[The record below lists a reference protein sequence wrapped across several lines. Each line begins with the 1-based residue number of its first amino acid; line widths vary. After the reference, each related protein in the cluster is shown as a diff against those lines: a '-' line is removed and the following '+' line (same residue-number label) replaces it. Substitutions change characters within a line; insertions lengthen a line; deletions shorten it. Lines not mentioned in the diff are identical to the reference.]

1 MIVSGSIM
9 ITRVR
14 FTEIASI
21 EYDLKEVAK
30 TARENVIDKAY
41 DPGEFKTAISSMYAE
56 ILPER
61 LRQVQIFILTPNG
74 KHYASSIDDSSF
86 QLGVNPA
93 MNGEENFEYGVKAAD
108 KNGVLKSWCEY
119 AYPVFNSAGEQTFII
134 YTRADMDR
142 IRESQNVMAGSI
154 LMSSVAALALTA
166 VVGILIADTFTAPIL
181 RLTLQSKAL
190 AKGELSQEIEISSDD
205 EIGQLTESFNYMSKA
220 LREMFVAAES
230 EKNKLEVLLSNMT
243 DGVLAFDVEGRLIHA
258 NSLSYELLD
267 IEKNNDIT
275 FDTVTEKLNLK
286 LKDLTS
292 IDKSSLKEFEAP
304 VGDKFINA
312 VFSIYSNQNKAEGVI
327 IVLSDF
333 TKRKKLDV
341 MRKEF
346 VANVSHEIRTPITTI
361 KGYAETLL
369 EDDEID
375 LETRKDFLSV
385 ILSESDRMTFL
396 VQDLLDLSSL
406 DNKDLKMALA
416 EVDLVGVLKES
427 VIQNKLSAEKKNQ
440 ELIFNPRLSE
450 ALILADRKRVM
461 QVVTNILTNA
471 IKYSNPAKGEIKIS
485 LYKNEEQLQYIVEIS
500 DSGMGI
506 PKEDVDRVFERFYR
520 VDKARSREMGGT
532 GLGLAIAKE
541 IMEKHGGKI
550 SLTSELGKGTTV
562 KLEFRV

>member
-1 MIVSGSIM
+1 
-9 ITRVR
+9 
-14 FTEIASI
+14 
-21 EYDLKEVAK
+21 
-30 TARENVIDKAY
+30 
-41 DPGEFKTAISSMYAE
+41 
-56 ILPER
+56 
-61 LRQVQIFILTPNG
+61 
-74 KHYASSIDDSSF
+74 
-86 QLGVNPA
+86 
-93 MNGEENFEYGVKAAD
+93 
-108 KNGVLKSWCEY
+108 
-119 AYPVFNSAGEQTFII
+119 
-134 YTRADMDR
+134 
-142 IRESQNVMAGSI
+142 MAGTI
-154 LMSSVAALALTA
+154 LMSSAVALALTA
-166 VVGILIADTFTAPIL
+166 AVGILIADTFTAPIL
-181 RLTLQSKAL
+181 RLTGKSKAL

-220 LREMFVAAES
+220 LQEMIVTAES

-267 IEKNNDIT
+267 IENGAAAIT
-275 FDTVTEKLNLK
+275 FDAVTEILNLK

-333 TKRKKLDV
+333 TKRKKLDI

-361 KGYAETLL
+361 KGYSETLL
-369 EDDEID
+369 DDDDID
-375 LETRKDFLSV
+375 PETRKEFISV

-406 DNKDLKMALA
+406 DNKELKLDIA
-416 EVDLVGVLKES
+416 ETDLVGVLKES
-427 VIQNKLSAEKKNQ
+427 VIQNKISAEKKNQ
-440 ELIFNPRLSE
+440 EIIFEPELKE
-450 ALILADRKRVM
+450 ARVMADRKRVM
-461 QVVTNILTNA
+461 QVVANVLTNA
-471 IKYSNPAKGEIKIS
+471 IKYSNPIKGEIRILLSETETQFIIKIA
-485 LYKNEEQLQYIVEIS
+485 
-500 DSGMGI
+500 DAGMGI
-506 PKEDVDRVFERFYR
+506 PKEDIDRVFERFYR

-562 KLEFRV
+562 RLEFFKL